1 MTIKSKPCKVCES
14 VYHTAMY
21 HKERKPIKRNGIKI
35 KFQKIDKN
43 SVIIPLKKSKRVKS
57 ITKSRSQLVKE
68 LDSVFSQYIRQKYA
82 DEFGNVAC
90 VTCGNVL
97 HWKQMQNGHYESRGH
112 LPTRWSEDNC
122 APQDVACNVFKKGNY
137 TEYAIWMIKT
147 YGADKLDELKARAN
161 SGEKIPTTVIKE
173 KIEKYKAKLLT

>member
-1 MTIKSKPCKVCES
+1 MKQQTCKYISEDDIACLS
-14 VYHTAMY
+14 PFHTKMY
-21 HKERKPIKRNGIKI
+21 HKERKPIKRTAINKPVTTP
-35 KFQKIDKN
+35 FLVQK
-43 SVIIPLKKSKRVKS
+43 PKKRKTK
-57 ITKSRSQLVKE
+57 TKSRSQLVKE
-68 LDSVFSQYIRQKYA
+68 LDNVFSQYIRQKYA
-82 DEFGNVAC
+82 DEFGMVAC

-122 APQDVACNVFKKGNY
+122 HPQDVACNVFRKGNY

-173 KIEKYKAKLLT
+173 KIEEYKAKLLT